1 MHALTHSRT
10 DRPKYRMPP
19 ALFFNG
25 GGGTK
30 MCQLQVVKLIFKH
43 STNNISSAGA
53 DVAKK
58 TKSGAK

>member
-1 MHALTHSRT
+1 
-10 DRPKYRMPP
+10 MPP

-53 DVAKK
+53 DVAKN